1 MKFTSK
7 PLTAIA
13 LLTVAGA
20 ASAEDSF
27 KVYGLLDVNLSSYTA
42 GDLSQGTGTSGN
54 KVVLQDGVTNGL
66 NGSRWG
72 IKAQKDLNGGLVAGA
87 LLEGGVNTDTGASG
101 QGGLA
106 FGRQIFVSLAKDGAG
121 ELRVG
126 RQYVLSDAVIGMGN
140 PFGNALVNN
149 PTTGV
154 TDVNKKLPYFLNP
167 SRADNVL
174 QYQTPSFSGVTA
186 AIQLAPG
193 ETTADDF
200 FGLRAVYANG
210 PLNVGGSYEWN
221 KDRSA
226 TATTATTNKVFSFS
240 ANYNFGS
247 FKLLG
252 GLQNV
257 TDFTTTSV
265 NGTAGGY
272 LNTVTGPN
280 GTFAFTKL
288 NGYTL
293 GAEVPMGTV
302 DVVGVNYTLMTY
314 ESATGVTANLGKI
327 AASVRHDLGK
337 DTYLYAGLSSA
348 VGDLKDHIS
357 EKTVLQAGFRTAF

>member
-7 PLTAIA
+7 PLAAIA
-13 LLTVAGA
+13 LLFVAGA

-42 GDLSQGTGTSGN
+42 GDSSNGTGASGN

-126 RQYVLSDAVIGMGN
+126 RQYVLSDSVIGMGN

-154 TDVNKKLPYFLNP
+154 TDVTKKLPYFLNP

-174 QYQTPSFSGVTA
+174 QYQTPSFSGLTA
-186 AIQLAPG
+186 AVQVAPG
-193 ETTADDF
+193 ENSTTADDF
-200 FGLRAVYANG
+200 FGLRAIYANG

-221 KDRSA
+221 KDR
-226 TATTATTNKVFSFS
+226 ATTNTTNKVFSFS

-257 TDFTTTSV
+257 TDFTTTSG
-265 NGTAGGY
+265 NGTAAGY
-272 LNTVTGPN
+272 LNTVTGPA
-280 GTFAFTKL
+280 GVFAFTKL
-288 NGYTL
+288 TGYTL
-293 GAEVPMGTV
+293 GVEVPVGAA

-314 ESATGVTANLGKI
+314 ESATGATANLGKI
-327 AASVRHDLGK
+327 AGSVRHDLGK
-337 DTYLYAGLSSA
+337 DTYLYAGVSTA

-357 EKTVLQAGFRTAF
+357 EKTVVQLGFRTAF

>member
-1 MKFTSK
+1 MNRTSK
-7 PLTAIA
+7 PLVAIA
-13 LLTVAGA
+13 LATLAGA

-42 GDLSQGTGTSGN
+42 GDLSNGSGTSGS
-54 KVVLQDGVTNGL
+54 KLVLQDGVTNGL

-72 IKAQKDLNGGLVAGA
+72 IKAQKDLNGSLVAGI
-87 LLEGGVNTDTGASG
+87 LLEAGVNTDTGAAG

-126 RQYVLSDAVIGMGN
+126 RQYVLSDSVIGMGN

-154 TDVNKKLPYFLNP
+154 TDVTKKLPYFLNP

-174 QYQTPSFSGVTA
+174 QYQTPSFSGLTA
-186 AIQLAPG
+186 AIQAAPG

-200 FGLRAVYANG
+200 FGLRAIYSNG
-210 PLNVGGSYEWN
+210 PLNIGGSYEWN
-221 KDRSA
+221 KDRA
-226 TATTATTNKVFSFS
+226 TASTTNKVFSFS

-257 TDFTTTSV
+257 TDFTTTSG
-265 NGTAGGY
+265 NGTAAGY
-272 LNTVTGPN
+272 LNTVTGPS

-288 NGYTL
+288 NGLTL
-293 GAEVPMGTV
+293 GAEVPAGTA

-314 ESATGVTANLGKI
+314 ESAAGVSANLGKI
-327 AASVRHDLGK
+327 AVSVRHDLGK

-357 EKTVLQAGFRTAF
+357 EKTVVQAGFRTAF

>member
-1 MKFTSK
+1 MKLTS
-7 PLTAIA
+7 TSIA
-13 LLTVAGA
+13 ALALVTMAGA

-42 GDLSQGTGTSGN
+42 GDLSKGTGSSGN
-54 KVVLQDGVTNGL
+54 KLVLQDGVTNGL

-87 LLEGGVNTDTGASG
+87 QLEGGVNTDTGASG

-106 FGRQIFVSLAKDGAG
+106 FGRQIFVSLGSAGMG

-126 RQYVLSDAVIGMGN
+126 RQYVLSDSVIGMGN

-154 TDVNKKLPYFLNP
+154 TDVTKKLPYFLNP

-174 QYQTPSFSGVTA
+174 QYQTPSFSGLTA
-186 AIQLAPG
+186 AVQVAPG
-193 ETTADDF
+193 ENSTTADDF
-200 FGLRAVYANG
+200 FGLRAVYGNG

-221 KDRSA
+221 KDR
-226 TATTATTNKVFSFS
+226 ATTSTTNKVFSFS
-240 ANYNFGS
+240 ANYNFGA

-257 TDFTTTSV
+257 TDFTTTSG
-265 NGTAGGY
+265 NGTAAGY
-272 LNTVTGPN
+272 ANDVTGPN
-280 GTFAFTKL
+280 GLSFKFTKL
-288 NGYTL
+288 SGYTL
-293 GAEVPMGTV
+293 GAEVPVGTA
-302 DVVGVNYTLMTY
+302 DLVGVNYTLMTY
-314 ESATGVTANLGKI
+314 ESATGVSANLGKV

-337 DTYLYAGLSSA
+337 DTYVYAGLSTA
-348 VGDLKDHIS
+348 VGDLNDHIS
-357 EKTVLQAGFRTAF
+357 EKTVVQLGFRTAF

>member
-7 PLTAIA
+7 PLAAIA

-20 ASAEDSF
+20 ASAEDTF
-27 KVYGLLDVNLSSYTA
+27 KVYGLLDINLSNYSA
-42 GDLSQGTGTSGN
+42 GDQSNGTGASGN
-54 KVVLQDGVTNGL
+54 KLVLQDGVTNGL

-72 IKAQKDLNGGLVAGA
+72 IKAQKDLNGGLVGGA
-87 LLEGGVNTDTGASG
+87 QLEGGVNTDTGASG

-106 FGRQIFVSLAKDGAG
+106 FGRQIFVSLSKDGAG

-126 RQYVLSDAVIGMGN
+126 RQYVLSDSVIGMGN

-154 TDVNKKLPYFLNP
+154 TDVTKKLPYFLNP

-174 QYQTPSFSGVTA
+174 QYQSPSFSGLTA
-186 AIQLAPG
+186 AVQVAPN
-193 ETTADDF
+193 ENSATADDF
-200 FGLRAVYANG
+200 YGLRAVYANG
-210 PLNVGGSYEWN
+210 PLNIGGSYEWN
-221 KDRSA
+221 KDR
-226 TATTATTNKVFSFS
+226 ATTSSTNKVFSFS
-240 ANYNFGS
+240 ANYNFGN

-257 TDFTTTSV
+257 TDFTTTSG
-265 NGTAGGY
+265 NGTAAGY
-272 LNTVTGPN
+272 ANDVNGPS
-280 GTFAFTKL
+280 GLSFKFTKL
-288 NGYTL
+288 SGYTL
-293 GAEVPMGTV
+293 GAEVPMGTA

-327 AASVRHDLGK
+327 AGSVRHDLGK
-337 DTYLYAGLSSA
+337 DTYLYAGISTA
-348 VGDLKDHIS
+348 VGDLKEHIS
-357 EKTVLQAGFRTAF
+357 EKTVVQLGFRTAF

>member
-1 MKFTSK
+1 MNIKSK
-7 PLTAIA
+7 PIMAIA
-13 LLTVAGA
+13 LVTLAGA

-27 KVYGLLDVNLSSYTA
+27 KLYGLLDVNLSNYSA
-42 GDLSQGTGTSGN
+42 GSLSRGNGTSGN
-54 KVVLQDGVTNGL
+54 KLVLQDGATNGL

-87 LLEGGVNTDTGASG
+87 LLEGGINTDTGASG

-106 FGRQIFVSLAKDGAG
+106 FGRQIFVSLSKDGSG

-126 RQYVLSDAVIGMGN
+126 RQYVLSDSVIGMGN

-154 TDVNKKLPYFLNP
+154 TNATKKLPYFLNP
-167 SRADNVL
+167 SRADNVI
-174 QYQTPSFSGVTA
+174 QYQTPAFSGLTA
-186 AIQLAPG
+186 AVQAAPG
-193 ETTADDF
+193 ETSADDF
-200 FGLRAVYANG
+200 FGLRAMYANG

-221 KDRSA
+221 KDRA
-226 TATTATTNKVFSFS
+226 TGSSTNNVFSLS
-240 ANYNFGS
+240 ANYKFGS

-257 TDFTTTSV
+257 TDFTTTAG

-272 LNTVTGPN
+272 INTVTGPS
-280 GTFAFTKL
+280 GVFAFKKL
-288 NGYTL
+288 TGYTL
-293 GAEVPMGTV
+293 GTEVPVGTA

-314 ESATGVTANLGKI
+314 ESATGSSANVGKI
-327 AASVRHDLGK
+327 AAALRHDLGK
-337 DTYLYAGLSSA
+337 DTYVYTGVSTA
-348 VGDLKDHIS
+348 VGDLKDYIS
-357 EKTVLQAGFRTAF
+357 EQTVVQVGFRTAF

>member
-1 MKFTSK
+1 MKFHTK
-7 PLTAIA
+7 PLVAVA
-13 LLTVAGA
+13 LVTLASA
-20 ASAEDSF
+20 ASAEDSL
-27 KVYGLLDVNLSSYTA
+27 KMYGLLDVNLSNYSA
-42 GDLSQGTGTSGN
+42 GSQSSGTGAAGN
-54 KVVLQDGVTNGL
+54 KLVLQDGVTNGL

-72 IKAQKDLNGGLVAGA
+72 IKAQKDLNGDITLGA
-87 LLEGGVNTDTGASG
+87 LMEAGINVDNGTAG

-106 FGRQIFVSLAKDGAG
+106 FGRQIYLSLASANAG

-126 RQYVLSDAVIGMGN
+126 RQYVLSDSVIGMGN

-149 PTTGV
+149 PTTTV

-174 QYQTPSFSGVTA
+174 QYQTPTFSGLSA
-186 AIQLAPG
+186 AVQAAPG

-200 FGLRAVYANG
+200 FGLRAMYTNG

-221 KDRSA
+221 KDRVTSN
-226 TATTATTNKVFSFS
+226 TTNKVFSFS

-252 GLQNV
+252 GLQNT
-257 TDFTTTSV
+257 TDFTTTAG
-265 NGTAGGY
+265 NGTAAGY

-280 GTFAFTKL
+280 GAFSFTKF

-293 GAEVPMGTV
+293 GAEVPVGTS

-314 ESATGVTANLGKI
+314 ENPAGSNANVGKV
-327 AASVRHDLGK
+327 ALAVRHDLGK
-337 DTYLYAGLSSA
+337 DTYVYAGVSTA
-348 VGDLKDHIS
+348 TGDLKDYIS
-357 EKTVLQAGFRTAF
+357 EQTVVQLGLRTAF